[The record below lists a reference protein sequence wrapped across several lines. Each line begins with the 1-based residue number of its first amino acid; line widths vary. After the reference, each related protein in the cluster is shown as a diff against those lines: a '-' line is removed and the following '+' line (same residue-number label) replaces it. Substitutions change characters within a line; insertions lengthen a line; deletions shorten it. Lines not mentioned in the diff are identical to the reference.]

1 MDDYIEYQIIAGEDE
16 DIENDNLSNDASGG
30 WIVLI
35 LIIVAVIWI
44 IGRLL

>member
-1 MDDYIEYQIIAGEDE
+1 MDDYIEYQMITGEDE
-16 DIENDNLSNDASGG
+16 DIENDNSSNDASGG